1 MRSEIRDALQS
12 YSDGDWEG
20 ALRILSDAR
29 LSEEE
34 FADSAYL
41 LGLCQVR
48 LGNWDEALLY
58 LEQVVTAETDP
69 ARLYQCRMALAY
81 IYAVTGRA
89 KLAEYELARLRE
101 SGYESAQ
108 ICAALGYTAW
118 IQGNIDDSL
127 EWYGRALDLE
137 PSHPT
142 SLNGLGYVLAY
153 RGDDLTRALS
163 CCRKAVEARPNN
175 PAYQDSLGWVYL
187 KLGFFDEAETW
198 LERALKGA
206 PEEREV
212 QEHVRTL
219 RELKTL

>member
-1 MRSEIRDALQS
+1 MRSEIREALRS
-12 YSDGDWEG
+12 YSEGDWEE
-20 ALRILSDAR
+20 ALRLLSDAE
-29 LSEEE
+29 LSEDE
-34 FADSAYL
+34 FGDSAYL
-41 LGLCQVR
+41 LGLCHVR
-48 LGNWDEALLY
+48 LGNFDEALLY

-81 IYAVTGRA
+81 IAAVTGRV
-89 KLAEYELARLRE
+89 KEAEYEVARLRE

-118 IQGNIDDSL
+118 VQGNVDDSL
-127 EWYGRALDLE
+127 QWYGRALDLE
-137 PSHPT
+137 PAHPT

-175 PAYQDSLGWVYL
+175 PVYQDSLGWVYL
-187 KLGFFDEAETW
+187 KLGFLDEAETW

>member
-1 MRSEIRDALQS
+1 M
-12 YSDGDWEG
+12 
-20 ALRILSDAR
+20 
-29 LSEEE
+29 
-34 FADSAYL
+34 
-41 LGLCQVR
+41 
-48 LGNWDEALLY
+48 
-58 LEQVVTAETDP
+58 
-69 ARLYQCRMALAY
+69 
-81 IYAVTGRA
+81 
-89 KLAEYELARLRE
+89 
-101 SGYESAQ
+101 
-108 ICAALGYTAW
+108 
-118 IQGNIDDSL
+118 QGNIDESL
-127 EWYGRALDLE
+127 QWYGRALDLE
-137 PSHPT
+137 PAHPT

-206 PEEREV
+206 PDEREV

>member
-1 MRSEIRDALQS
+1 MRSEIQDALRSYAAGEWEEALQS
-12 YSDGDWEG
+12 
-20 ALRILSDAR
+20 LSDAE
-29 LSEEE
+29 LTEDE

-41 LGLCQVR
+41 LGLCHVR
-48 LGNWDEALLY
+48 LEHYDEALLY
-58 LEQVVTAETDP
+58 LEQVVTGETDP

-81 IYAVTGRA
+81 VYAITGRA
-89 KLAEYELARLRE
+89 KLAEYELGRLRE

-108 ICAALGYTAW
+108 IYAAMGYTAW

-127 EWYGRALDLE
+127 KWYSEALDLE
-137 PSHPT
+137 PGHPT

-187 KLGFFDEAETW
+187 KLGFFDEAESW
-198 LERALKGA
+198 LEKALSGA
-206 PEEREV
+206 PDEQEV

-219 RELKTL
+219 RELKSL

>member
-1 MRSEIRDALQS
+1 MRSEIREALRS
-12 YSDGDWEG
+12 YSEGDWEQ
-20 ALRILSDAR
+20 ALRLLSDSD
-29 LSEEE
+29 LSEGD
-34 FADSAYL
+34 FGDSAYL
-41 LGLCQVR
+41 LGLCHVR
-48 LGNWDEALLY
+48 LGNFDEALLY
-58 LEQVVTAETDP
+58 LEQVVTSEEDP

-81 IYAVTGRA
+81 IYAVTGRV
-89 KLAEYELARLRE
+89 KLAEYELSRLRD

-127 EWYGRALDLE
+127 HWYGRALDLE

-187 KLGFFDEAETW
+187 KLGFLDEAETW

-206 PEEREV
+206 PEEKEI
-212 QEHVRTL
+212 QEHVRAL